1 MMGKDIFE
9 DMNIDALQFEMEMED
24 AAKIL
29 VNNYGKDLTEADLLQ
44 LSGMVQSDGANAENI
59 LAGYCLEYYLTQNY
73 YPERIDANK
82 FPSTQKKSWWKFW

>member
-24 AAKIL
+24 AARQL
-29 VNNYGKDLTEADLLQ
+29 VNNYGKELTEADLLQ

-59 LAGYCLEYYLTQNY
+59 IAGYCLEYYLTQTH

-82 FPSTQKKSWWKFW
+82 FPSTPKKSWWKFW